1 VTNSTQELSLTVPSS
16 RLTDVLAFLKGST
29 LFYYEQLMDIAAV
42 DHVKLDLRFEVVYQL
57 LSITNA
63 KRLSIMVFVSEGA
76 SLLSATGIYPS
87 AG

>member
-1 VTNSTQELSLTVPSS
+1 MTNSTQELSLTVLSS

-29 LFYYEQLMDIAAV
+29 LFYYEQLRDIAAV

-63 KRLSIMVFVSEGA
+63 KRLSITVFVSEGA
-76 SLLSATGIYPS
+76 SLPSATGIYPS

>member
-1 VTNSTQELSLTVPSS
+1 VTNSTQELSLTVLSS

-29 LFYYEQLMDIAAV
+29 LFYYEQLRDIAAV

-63 KRLSIMVFVSEGA
+63 KRLSITVFVSEGA
-76 SLLSATGIYPS
+76 PLLSATGIYPS